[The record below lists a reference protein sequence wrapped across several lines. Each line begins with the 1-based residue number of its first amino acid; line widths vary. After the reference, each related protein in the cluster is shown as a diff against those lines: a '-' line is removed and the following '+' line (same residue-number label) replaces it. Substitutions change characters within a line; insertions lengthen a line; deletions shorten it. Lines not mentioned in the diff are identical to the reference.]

1 MGRTSATSA
10 DTLPVRRDCGRWSRA
25 GARVLLTEQERLAPV
40 LRRVV
45 HVLIS
50 PHYLN
55 RSTLATYIAMVE
67 GGLRDSA
74 TSKATDSGGFGGSI
88 GWAGAGLRGTKESGT
103 EDTLNVQDHDAS
115 RLKRLIDAGHDRPEE
130 LGWVTVSQPDVD
142 FADVGMGATIE
153 WECDTY
159 IPEAVAV
166 MGNHR
171 GLGDAIHELQAMMP
185 LADAL
190 GLDMSGLPETGQMET
205 MATSLK
211 QLDLSPVVVGE
222 DSDTEWR
229 LVGSLSKEWI
239 SDDATFDDRAR
250 VVGKVKK
257 RVERDRWYPLAS
269 LPGMNLVG
277 REERRRME
285 REGPEGPDEEDLFIQ
300 GPLLVVDYLA
310 IFV

>member
-1 MGRTSATSA
+1 M
-10 DTLPVRRDCGRWSRA
+10 
-25 GARVLLTEQERLAPV
+25 
-40 LRRVV
+40 
-45 HVLIS
+45 LIR
-50 PHYLN
+50 PHYLD
-55 RSTLATYIAMVE
+55 RSTLATYIATVE
-67 GGLRDSA
+67 GGLRESA
-74 TSKATDSGGFGGSI
+74 TSKATDSRGFGGSI
-88 GWAGAGLRGTKESGT
+88 GWTGAGVQGSKNSGS
-103 EDTLNVQDHDAS
+103 EDTLSVQDHDAS
-115 RLKRLIDAGHDRPEE
+115 RLKRLIDAGRQHPEE
-130 LGWVTVSQPDVD
+130 LGWVSVSQPDVD
-142 FADVGMGATIE
+142 FRDAGMGATIE

-159 IPEAVAV
+159 IPEAVAA
-166 MGNHR
+166 MGNHG
-171 GLGDAIHELQAMMP
+171 GLGDAIDGLQALMP

-205 MATSLK
+205 MAASLK

-239 SDDATFDDRAR
+239 SDEATFDDRAR

-285 REGPEGPDEEDLFIQ
+285 REGPQGSDEEELFIQ

-310 IFV
+310 IFL